1 MTENIVVQ
9 VNLGERS
16 YPVWVAANV
25 CRQAGQMVTDRL
37 GKYARTVVIVSNPK
51 VWGLYGS
58 TVEASLQQAG
68 IRTLVFLMGDGE
80 RFKTIQTATRIWS
93 FLIEQKV
100 EREASLLALG
110 GGVVGDMTGF
120 VAATYLRGIPYVQMP
135 TTLLA
140 QIDSSVGGK
149 TAVNHPQGKNLIG
162 AFHQPAL
169 VLIDPLTLQTLPNRE
184 WNAGWCEALKY
195 GVIRDAAFFSELEQF
210 LPFPSRRASTWTAE
224 ETAFLSQVI
233 ARCCRIKADIV
244 EADEREGGLRRIL
257 NFGHTFGHAF
267 EAVTR
272 YRWFRHGEA
281 VGYGMIAVCELASQ
295 MGICSDETGNRV
307 MNAILSLGHLPGLD
321 PLDFDEVLL
330 ALQLDKKSTG
340 GTVRFILPRSIGEV
354 IEVSSPER
362 TVLAASLAAFCQKV
376 KNWTLQAR

>member
-1 MTENIVVQ
+1 MTETTIVEVA
-9 VNLGERS
+9 LGERS
-16 YPVWVAANV
+16 YPVWVAADV
-25 CRQAGQMVTDRL
+25 CRQAGQAVNDRL

-51 VWGLYGS
+51 VWRLYGS
-58 TVEASLQQAG
+58 TVDASLQQAG

-80 RFKTIQTATRIWS
+80 RFKTIQTANRIWS

-120 VAATYLRGIPYVQMP
+120 IAATYLRGVPYVQMP

-149 TAVNHPQGKNLIG
+149 TAVNHPRGKNLIG

-169 VLIDPLTLQTLPNRE
+169 VLIDPTTLQTLPKRE

-195 GVIRDAAFFSELEQF
+195 GVIRDASFFSELEHF
-210 LPFPSRRASTWTAE
+210 LPFPTRRVSTWSSE
-224 ETAFLSQVI
+224 DTAFLRQAI
-233 ARCCRIKADIV
+233 ARCCRIKADVV

-281 VGYGMIAVCELASQ
+281 VGYGMIAVFELALQLGMCTESAA
-295 MGICSDETGNRV
+295 NRV
-307 MNAILSLGHLPGLD
+307 LDVVLGLGHLPGLD
-321 PLDFDEVLL
+321 LLDGDEVLQ
-330 ALQLDKKSTG
+330 ALQLDKKSSG
-340 GTVRFILPRSIGEV
+340 GTVRFIVPTTIGEV
-354 IEVSSPER
+354 VEIPSPEATVLKATLR
-362 TVLAASLAAFCQKV
+362 TVQRKVSEWNASG
-376 KNWTLQAR
+376 